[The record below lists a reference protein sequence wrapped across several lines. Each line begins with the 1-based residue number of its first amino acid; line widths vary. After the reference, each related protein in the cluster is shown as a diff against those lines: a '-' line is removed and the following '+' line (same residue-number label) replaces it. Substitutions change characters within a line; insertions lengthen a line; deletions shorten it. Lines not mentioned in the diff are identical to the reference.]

1 MPSFDA
7 VLEPNLVELKN
18 AVDQTSKEIA
28 TRFDFK
34 GTSARL
40 EFAEKSAKDR
50 ELTLHGDSDFQI
62 SQITDI
68 LVNKLS
74 KRQLDIRFLDFSAK
88 IEKAGG
94 DKVRQVVKLKT
105 GIDSENAKKIANQ
118 VKQSKMK
125 VQAQIQ
131 GDAVRITGNK
141 RDDLQ
146 AAIQMLKQ
154 AITDLPLSF
163 TNFRD

>member
-18 AVDQTSKEIA
+18 AVDQTTKEIG

-34 GTSARL
+34 GTSAKVEL
-40 EFAEKSAKDR
+40 AEKSAKDR
-50 ELTLHGDSDFQI
+50 ELTLHGDNDFQI
-62 SQITDI
+62 AQVHDI
-68 LVNKLS
+68 LVNKLT
-74 KRQLDIRFLDFSAK
+74 KRQVDIRFLDFSAK

-105 GIDSENAKKIANQ
+105 GIDSDNAKKIQNTI
-118 VKQSKMK
+118 KQSKLK

-131 GDAVRITGNK
+131 GDAVRVTGGK

-146 AAIQMLKQ
+146 AAIQLLKQ
-154 AITDLPLSF
+154 TMTDLPLSF
-163 TNFRD
+163 NNFRD

>member
-1 MPSFDA
+1 M
-7 VLEPNLVELKN
+7 
-18 AVDQTSKEIA
+18 
-28 TRFDFK
+28 
-34 GTSARL
+34 
-40 EFAEKSAKDR
+40 
-50 ELTLHGDSDFQI
+50 
-62 SQITDI
+62 
-68 LVNKLS
+68 
-74 KRQLDIRFLDFSAK
+74 
-88 IEKAGG
+88 
-94 DKVRQVVKLKT
+94 RQVVKLKT

>member
-18 AVDQTSKEIA
+18 AVDQTTKEIS

-34 GTSARL
+34 GSSARIEL
-40 EFAEKSAKDR
+40 AEKSATDR
-50 ELTLHGDSDFQI
+50 EITLHADSDFQI
-62 SQITDI
+62 AQVTDI

-74 KRQLDIRFLDFSAK
+74 KRGVDIRFLDFSAK

-94 DKVRQVVKLKT
+94 DKVRQPVKVKT
-105 GIDSENAKKIANQ
+105 GIDSENAKKIQNL

-131 GDAVRITGNK
+131 GDAVRISGAK

-146 AAIQMLKQ
+146 AAIQMIKQ
-154 AITDLPLSF
+154 AATDLPLSF
-163 TNFRD
+163 SNFRE